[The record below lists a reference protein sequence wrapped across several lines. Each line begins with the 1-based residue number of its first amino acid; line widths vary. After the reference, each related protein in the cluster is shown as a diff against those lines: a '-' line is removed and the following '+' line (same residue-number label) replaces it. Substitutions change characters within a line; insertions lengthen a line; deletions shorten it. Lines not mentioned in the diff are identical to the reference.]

1 MNHSIHSAT
10 SPLSEAQVTNLMVLL
25 IRRVK
30 SFPWRKPENGWLSR
44 GLSLMQHAVF
54 TNLGLGCV
62 HAYILCIT
70 GWKYTHGNMFTLP
83 VYIWIASG
91 CPCKTTQSPD
101 LPCRSPL
108 LRIREKKAKMNADIR
123 KLKSESL
130 HPPRGPAGMDMRGQS
145 LYTQVQLQVFMDLWA
160 TCFYI
165 YRHHRHSNKNVKRKE
180 TERLEMKR
188 LETKCLEFRLEY
200 SEKSSTQLYTQYI
213 FIHIFIYIYILY
225 WSIRGYRWNMSG
237 QNGMGHLSFICRD
250 SSQKHKH
257 APGIAALPPV
267 PAASDN
273 VDTQPVDIM
282 GAPVENSLL
291 PSSSPDI
298 PSSKIRA
305 SFHSAKRAKRKSPEA
320 DLPLATL
327 MCILCIC
334 KSSWWVVSKF
344 RSMVVP

>member
-1 MNHSIHSAT
+1 
-10 SPLSEAQVTNLMVLL
+10 
-25 IRRVK
+25 
-30 SFPWRKPENGWLSR
+30 
-44 GLSLMQHAVF
+44 MQHAVF

-165 YRHHRHSNKNVKRKE
+165 YRHHRHSNKNVKRKRNRTSWNE
-180 TERLEMKR
+180 TSWNKM
-188 LETKCLEFRLEY
+188 
-200 SEKSSTQLYTQYI
+200 SWIQIGIQWEKLDTALYTIYLYTY
-213 FIHIFIYIYILY
+213 IYIYIY
-225 WSIRGYRWNMSG
+225 
-237 QNGMGHLSFICRD
+237 
-250 SSQKHKH
+250 
-257 APGIAALPPV
+257 
-267 PAASDN
+267 
-273 VDTQPVDIM
+273 
-282 GAPVENSLL
+282 
-291 PSSSPDI
+291 
-298 PSSKIRA
+298 
-305 SFHSAKRAKRKSPEA
+305 
-320 DLPLATL
+320 
-327 MCILCIC
+327 
-334 KSSWWVVSKF
+334 
-344 RSMVVP
+344 